1 MWKYLP
7 EMFTGLPW
15 LRWPPWARFMLSTV
29 SPGCSRAKN
38 TARLA
43 LAPEWGWTLACLQP
57 NSWQARCLASSSV
70 TSTAAQPP

>member
-43 LAPEWGWTLACLQP
+43 LAPEWGWTLA
-57 NSWQARCLASSSV
+57 
-70 TSTAAQPP
+70 